1 LNRLSAQPPQ
11 FQRQLNNIS
20 FNNQMRMQNQMMMQ
34 MSSLNRGY
42 ADYNISYTF
51 VVTMKDGTKKEV
63 DSKIYNDTIVK
74 KNYLLLVDKS
84 FKRSDTNRYK
94 KIYPAQT
101 ISIARNV
108 AAPGDVIHKN
118 AVQPPPVYFKG
129 MPSDS
134 CWMFKVVAGP
144 ISAYSYLSEQEDDQ
158 VFNPYAVVAIQL
170 NDGPLMP
177 LTDENLK
184 QMVGQDINALEDIQ
198 KKNYF
203 RAIKK
208 YNKDVEKA
216 AKK

>member
-1 LNRLSAQPPQ
+1 
-11 FQRQLNNIS
+11 
-20 FNNQMRMQNQMMMQ
+20 MQNQMMMQ

>member
-1 LNRLSAQPPQ
+1 
-11 FQRQLNNIS
+11 
-20 FNNQMRMQNQMMMQ
+20 MQNQMMMQ

-144 ISAYSYLSEQEDDQ
+144 ISAYSYLSEQEDDL